1 MARNSLEWCFLTLST
16 EELPPRMVR
25 DADSEFIVQVLDAPG
40 NVPDGEVL
48 LALVVNL
55 KGWATLLKLR
65 SPNFSWANAV

>member
-1 MARNSLEWCFLTLST
+1 
-16 EELPPRMVR
+16 MVR